1 MTIDHRP
8 LSYEVGPLTITGF
21 GLAVL
26 AAFVVGGASGAVYL
40 GITATMGVSEARALV
55 DRARRLLPG

>member
-8 LSYEVGPLTITGF
+8 LAYEVGPLTITGF

-26 AAFVVGGASGAVYL
+26 PRSSSRRSWRKTSSSGA
-40 GITATMGVSEARALV
+40 GTIPSR
-55 DRARRLLPG
+55 